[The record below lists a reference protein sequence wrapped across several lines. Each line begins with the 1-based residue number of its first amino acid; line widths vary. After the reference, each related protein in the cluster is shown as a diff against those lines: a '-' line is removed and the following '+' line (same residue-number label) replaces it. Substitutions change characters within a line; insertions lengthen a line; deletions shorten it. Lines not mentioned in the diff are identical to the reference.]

1 MTAIPSSASSPP
13 QQQQQNP
20 RRRVLVIKAL
30 FGQEDIENH
39 DTLQTIEDD
48 LREGTTIRHAP
59 VFDTREEYAM
69 RNYYGRPSE
78 ANELAKIINDNYD
91 KYDGFVVLR
100 TVSNMPYVASLLS
113 FSLEHL
119 NKCVCFTG
127 CDVPHNVA
135 HSELRRNY
143 TLALL
148 VAGSENLR
156 AREVCIVFADQVMRA
171 TRTVLTA
178 SWGETQLFISP
189 FFPPLATVVGST
201 VVLGTEDPN
210 RANASAE
217 NNNNYNNNNVISLP
231 TPQTSS
237 LPTLATSKLIL
248 HFMHSVRQTE
258 IFHLIVTPSMH
269 EPTIMRLASLSK
281 ARGVIVH
288 AYGGGTIPTSNRAT
302 IRAVEEFFNR
312 GAAVIVVTQV
322 RFGAT
327 DLSDYGASLDL
338 ARFAVAS
345 GDMTVDCAAAK
356 LRYYLSIGKPRAA
369 IYRDWTKSIRGEV
382 SSQGKRSSL

>member
-1 MTAIPSSASSPP
+1 VIFQTYLKKKMPMNQKQTS
-13 QQQQQNP
+13 QQQQIQPAAP

-30 FGQEDIENH
+30 FGQEDIENR
-39 DTLQTIEDD
+39 DTLQTIEED

-69 RNYYGRPSE
+69 RNYFGRPSE
-78 ANELAKIINDNYD
+78 ANELSRIITENYD

-156 AREVCIVFADQVMRA
+156 VREVCIVFADQVLRA
-171 TRTVLTA
+171 TRTVLNA
-178 SWGETQLFISP
+178 SWGETQLFSSP
-189 FFPPLATVVGST
+189 FLPPLATVVGST
-201 VVLGTEDPN
+201 VLLGTEN
-210 RANASAE
+210 TTRS
-217 NNNNYNNNNVISLP
+217 NNTNEIF
-231 TPQTSS
+231 PQTSS
-237 LPTLATSKLIL
+237 LPTLPTTRLIP
-248 HFMHSVRQTE
+248 HFMHTVRQTE

-281 ARGVIVH
+281 AKGVIVY
-288 AYGGGTIPTSNRAT
+288 AYGSGTIPTTNRAT
-302 IRAVEEFFNR
+302 IRAVQEFYKR

-327 DLSDYGASLDL
+327 SLDDYGASLDL
-338 ARFAVAS
+338 ARYAVAS
-345 GDMTVDCAAAK
+345 GDMTSDCATAK
-356 LRYYLSIGKPRAA
+356 LRYYLSIGKPREE
-369 IYRDWTKSIRGEV
+369 IYRDWTNSIRGEV
-382 SSQGKRSSL
+382 SSTAKRSHL